1 MCACGFYSFTVLSLK
16 RCTRNCL
23 DVLLS
28 VFAGQRLW
36 YCAVRPG
43 ALKDQ
48 GFMDFLQRNFDVFAD
63 MDSLSLWDK
72 FKDIIPL
79 ADGWVGCKYRLSYP
93 RTDWYYTRVKYPAVD
108 DFGHMPVYSSI
119 STVKGRKAPRRRW
132 RRRSSSNPAR
142 RRHGRG
148 RG

>member
-1 MCACGFYSFTVLSLK
+1 
-16 RCTRNCL
+16 
-23 DVLLS
+23 
-28 VFAGQRLW
+28 
-36 YCAVRPG
+36 VRPG